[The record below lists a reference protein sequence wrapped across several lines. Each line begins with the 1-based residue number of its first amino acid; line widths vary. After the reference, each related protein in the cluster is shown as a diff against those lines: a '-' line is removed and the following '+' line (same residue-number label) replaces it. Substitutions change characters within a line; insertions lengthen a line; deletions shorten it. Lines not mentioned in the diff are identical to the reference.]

1 MKSSILLFLI
11 SAVLVLCFLVS
22 AGHPSSQKTRTEQQ
36 NGVTII
42 SNPKTPCPE
51 NGIPIRI
58 VFTEELS
65 IGTKE
70 GDENYMFG
78 NDVIFNTDDKGN
90 FYVTDWDRR
99 RILKFDS
106 EGNYLLTIGK
116 KGQGPGD
123 FQNISKVRFDP
134 DGNLY
139 VVDIVSRKISFFDPK
154 GNFLRMIKSLVRLSH
169 NLQMNSQGLFV
180 FREGKILEYP
190 DGSDAFV
197 STYGLYDKNFDLVVE
212 FYSAKIE
219 SGPPPNR
226 DEDSIAKSLA
236 EGVGENAF
244 KPTINFVV
252 RKDDYVYF
260 GNSEK
265 YEIKVFNPVGRLIKT
280 IKREYDPIRVTK
292 KDIDAY
298 AQDYKDTIF
307 IHLPISEEIK
317 EKAIRLAKYP
327 KYKSAY
333 NNFTFMENGWLLV
346 IVDSLNDEYVL
357 FDIFD
362 QEGRY
367 IAQFDAA
374 IPTRGLFFK
383 NGKAYVVT
391 TENGYK
397 FVKRYSFEIQEFRN
411 NTRKRM
417 DDKSCLVR
425 QPIRG

>member
-1 MKSSILLFLI
+1 MKKSIPTFSVL
-11 SAVLVLCFLVS
+11 AVLVICFLGS
-22 AGHPSSQKTRTEQQ
+22 AGRPLSQEPKTERQ
-36 NGVTII
+36 NGVAII
-42 SNPKTPCPE
+42 SNPKTPRPE

-65 IGTKE
+65 IGVKE

-106 EGNYLLTIGK
+106 GGNFLLKFGK

-123 FQNISKVRFDP
+123 FQNISKVRFNPGGD
-134 DGNLY
+134 LY
-139 VVDIVSRKISFFDPK
+139 VVDIVSRRISFFDPK
-154 GNFLRMIKSLVRLSH
+154 GNFLRIIKSPVRLSH
-169 NLQMNSQGLFV
+169 NLQMNSQGFFI

-190 DGSDAFV
+190 DGSDAFIL
-197 STYGLYDKNFDLVVE
+197 TYGLFDKNFDLVAE
-212 FYSAKIE
+212 FYSEKIE
-219 SGPPPNR
+219 SGPPPSR

-236 EGVGENAF
+236 EGVGEYAF
-244 KPTINFVV
+244 KPTTSYVV

-265 YEIKVFNPVGRLIKT
+265 YETMVFNPVGKLIKT
-280 IKREYDPIRVTK
+280 INREYDPIRVTK

-298 AQDYKDTIF
+298 AQDYKDTILDT
-307 IHLPISEEIK
+307 LPISEDIK
-317 EKAIRLAKYP
+317 AKALRLAKYP

-333 NNFTFMENGWLLV
+333 NNFTLMENGWLLV
-346 IVDSLNDEYVL
+346 IVDSLNDEYAL

-383 NGKAYVVT
+383 NGKAYAVA
-391 TENGYK
+391 TEDSYK
-397 FVKRYSFEIQEFRN
+397 FVKRYSFEIQEFMN
-411 NTRKRM
+411 NTWKRM
-417 DDKSCLVR
+417 E
-425 QPIRG
+425 